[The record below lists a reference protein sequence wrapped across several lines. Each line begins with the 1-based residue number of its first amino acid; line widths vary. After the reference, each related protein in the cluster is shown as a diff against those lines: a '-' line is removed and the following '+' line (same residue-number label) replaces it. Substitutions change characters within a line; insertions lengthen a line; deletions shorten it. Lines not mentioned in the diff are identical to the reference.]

1 MLYLVATPIGNLE
14 DLGLRALR
22 ILKEVPLII
31 CERPSHTLRLLSHFQ
46 ITGKKLV
53 AYSETG
59 KARQIPNILKL
70 LKTQDAA
77 FVSDAGTIAISDP
90 GPELVSAAREQGIQ
104 ISSVPGPSSL
114 TAAIALSG
122 KRMNEFVFV
131 GFLPKKQKKLR
142 ELIVNCSKQE
152 MTLIAFEAPHRIEKT
167 LKFLQVHFPEKNITL
182 TSEISKIHE
191 KVLEGTAQE
200 LLGLLANDSK
210 LKKGEFVLILG

>member
-152 MTLIAFEAPHRIEKT
+152 MALIAFEAPHRIEKT
-167 LKFLQVHFPEKNITL
+167 LKFLQEYFPEKNITL